1 MTGYAVILGVGALVL
16 PHDFSY
22 YLTMIEGLQLSAP
35 SVIAAKYIL
44 AYPAAFHSVNGIR
57 HLCWDMGKF
66 LSIKEVYSTGYAM
79 LAVST
84 VLAGVF
90 ASL

>member
-22 YLTMIEGLQLSAP
+22 YLTMIEGLHLSAP
-35 SVIAAKYIL
+35 SLIVAKYIL

-90 ASL
+90 AYL